1 MPECN
6 GLKTGYTNAS
16 GRCLIST
23 ATSRGRHVILVQL
36 GTKTKY
42 IWDDARLLMS
52 WGL

>member
-16 GRCLIST
+16 GRCLISS
-23 ATSRGRHVILVQL
+23 ASSRGRHVILVQL
-36 GTKTKY
+36 GTKTTY

-52 WGL
+52 WVL